1 MAQLSW
7 MTRYFGSSL
16 LDAVLLIELLDPFA
30 DVVRIVEG
38 NLLYLALAG
47 RVRRSARRILTVGE
61 CCRIYPFVRAW
72 RPDRTFLIARLAV
85 GFGGFNKGRPQ
96 RALARRGAILI
107 VNVCRIRNRFET
119 VAHHSGPA
127 PTT

>member
-16 LDAVLLIELLDPFA
+16 LDAVLLIELLDPFV

-47 RVRRSARRILTVGE
+47 RVRRSARRIL
-61 CCRIYPFVRAW
+61 
-72 RPDRTFLIARLAV
+72 
-85 GFGGFNKGRPQ
+85 
-96 RALARRGAILI
+96 
-107 VNVCRIRNRFET
+107 
-119 VAHHSGPA
+119 
-127 PTT
+127 